1 MKPAKPWDRSEG
13 IEKVR
18 KYCAYQERC
27 RSDVWTKLYRLDCPK
42 EEYEAIIDQMEEE
55 GFLDEGRFA
64 NSYARGHFSIKG
76 WGRVKIQNGL
86 RGKRISEDLVVKALR
101 EIDKTAYYEKLLE
114 VASRKA
120 DRGID
125 LTVWDEKQKFKA
137 WLLGRG
143 FEYELIDDA
152 IEDILAGNT

>member
-1 MKPAKPWDRSEG
+1 MKPAKPWERSEG
-13 IEKVR
+13 IEKAR

-42 EEYEAIIDQMEEE
+42 AEVDEIIDQMEYE
-55 GFLDEGRFA
+55 GYLDEARFA
-64 NSYARGHFSIKG
+64 NAYAHGHFSIKG
-76 WGRVKIQNGL
+76 WGKKKIQNGL
-86 RGKRISEDLVVKALR
+86 RGKRIGEDLIVKALR
-101 EIDKTAYYEKLLE
+101 AIDASEYYNKLVD

-120 DRGID
+120 ARVD
-125 LTVWDEKQKFKA
+125 LTVWDQKQKFKA

-152 IEDILAGNT
+152 IEDILAGNV